1 MLFECFSNGQKYSQH
16 KESPCE
22 VAGKN
27 DTCEAEFPFQM
38 QRKENILH
46 CTDLV
51 HNYMKIY

>member
-1 MLFECFSNGQKYSQH
+1 MEQMLFECFSSGQKYSQH

-38 QRKENILH
+38 
-46 CTDLV
+46 
-51 HNYMKIY
+51 